1 MTEHL
6 LTSRDLSQ
14 RWNLSIRTIEKWR
27 YVDFGPPFLKFGKAI
42 RYRIEDIIEFEQRAL
57 KKESATLRKFREA
70 ERDAEV
76 LLVDEGTLPRL
87 SVRDV
92 VMSVRR
98 DM

>member
-6 LTSRDLSQ
+6 LTSRELSQ

-27 YVDFGPPFLKFGKAI
+27 YVDYGPPFLKLGKAI
-42 RYRIEDIIEFEQRAL
+42 RYRIEDIIDFEQLAL
-57 KKESATLRKFREA
+57 KKKSATLRKFRAA

-76 LLVDEGTLPRL
+76 QLVEEVPLPRL

-92 VMSVRR
+92 VMSVRQ
-98 DM
+98 DL

>member
-1 MTEHL
+1 MAEHL

-76 LLVDEGTLPRL
+76 LLVEEGTLPRL

>member
-76 LLVDEGTLPRL
+76 LLVEEGTLPRL

>member
-57 KKESATLRKFREA
+57 KKESATHRKFREA

-76 LLVDEGTLPRL
+76 LLAEEAPLPRL